1 MQEVQGIYLQFLR
14 EIPALTTEKKKKEE
28 TTSFGYKDVPEE
40 EKKKLVGDVFSSVAG
55 KYDLMNDAMSLG
67 IHRLW
72 KRNFVRK
79 AKLRQGMKCL
89 DVAGG
94 TGDIAMSMAKVVGA
108 KGRVTIFDINKE
120 MLDVGKERV
129 IDHGFI
135 GPIKFIQGNAED
147 LPFEDD
153 SFDIATV
160 SFGIRNV
167 THLEKAFKEMTRV
180 VRPGGKVMCLEFSHP
195 TNKLFSKAYDFFS
208 FNVIPEIGNIIAKD
222 KDSYQY
228 LVESIRKFP
237 DQEKLKK
244 ILEDCGLY
252 NVKYYNLTN
261 GIAAI
266 HIGHKI

>member
-1 MQEVQGIYLQFLR
+1 M
-14 EIPALTTEKKKKEE
+14 TEKKEE
-28 TTSFGYKDVPEE
+28 SKGSENVSFGFKDVPAEE
-40 EKKKLVGDVFSSVAG
+40 RQKMVGKVFSNVAG

-67 IHRLW
+67 VHRLW
-72 KRNFVRK
+72 KRDFVRK
-79 AKLRQGMKCL
+79 AKLRPGMKCL

-94 TGDIAMSMAKVVGA
+94 TADIAMLMAEEVGEKGKVTV
-108 KGRVTIFDINKE
+108 FDINKE

-129 IDHGFI
+129 IDRGFI
-135 GPIKFIQGNAED
+135 GPISFTQGNAED
-147 LPFEDD
+147 IPFEDET
-153 SFDIATV
+153 FDVATV

-167 THLEKAFKEMTRV
+167 TRLEKAFKEMTRGV
-180 VRPGGKVMCLEFSHP
+180 KPGGKVMCLEFSHP
-195 TNKLFSKAYDFFS
+195 TNKALAKVYDFFS
-208 FNVIPEIGNIIAKD
+208 FNIIPEIGNLLAKD
-222 KDSYQY
+222 RDSYEY

-252 NVKYYNLTN
+252 QVKYYNLTN